1 MTSATNAP
9 SPGKKEASQEAPAP
23 REAMAAHEA
32 AAPHEK
38 AAPHSVG
45 TVGILGGG
53 QLGRM
58 MALAGRPLGFR
69 FHFLEP
75 SPNPPATELG
85 PVIQAAYDDPDAL
98 GGLARS
104 SDVVTYEFENV
115 SLEAA
120 RILSDVG
127 PFHPAPAALAMA
139 QDRLD
144 EKAGFQS
151 LGIPVAPHA
160 PVETRQQLHDAL
172 EALGY
177 PAVLKTRR
185 MGYDGKGQAVLNS
198 QEEVESA
205 WEKLGPRGPL
215 ILEGFVSFQRELS
228 QIAVRGRKGEVAFY
242 PLTENIHREGI
253 LVESIAPA
261 PRVSSELRDEAR
273 GFLRDLLSHLE
284 YVGVL
289 AVEFFETSQGLVA
302 NEMAPRV
309 HNSGHWTQDGAE
321 CSQFENH
328 VRAVAGLPL
337 GSTEARGPIRMLN
350 LLGEVPEVR
359 RMLRL
364 PGVHLHLYEKSPRPG
379 RKLGHVNVTGASSEQ
394 VDERAAEVR
403 ELLMEGAAR

>member
-1 MTSATNAP
+1 MTPATNA
-9 SPGKKEASQEAPAP
+9 SSGIL
-23 REAMAAHEA
+23 
-32 AAPHEK
+32 
-38 AAPHSVG
+38 
-45 TVGILGGG
+45 GILGGG

-75 SPNPPATELG
+75 KDGPPVTDLG

-98 GGLARS
+98 SRLARAT
-104 SDVVTYEFENV
+104 DVVTYEFENV

-120 RILSDVG
+120 RILSELG
-127 PFHPAPAALAMA
+127 PLHPAPAALAMA

-144 EKAGFQS
+144 EKAGFQA

-160 PVETRQQLHDAL
+160 PVETREELHEAL
-172 EALGY
+172 EVLGY

-185 MGYDGKGQAVLNS
+185 MGYDGKGQAVLQS
-198 QEEVESA
+198 PEDVASA
-205 WEKLGPRGPL
+205 WDRLGPRGPL

-228 QIAVRGRKGEVAFY
+228 QVAVRGLDGEVAFY
-242 PLTENIHREGI
+242 PLTENVHREGI
-253 LVESIAPA
+253 LVESLAPA
-261 PRVSSELRDEAR
+261 PNVTSALTDQAQ

-289 AVEFFETSQGLVA
+289 AVEFFQTPQGLVA

-328 VRAVAGLPL
+328 VRAVTGLPL
-337 GSTEARGPIRMLN
+337 GSTKARGPIRMLN
-350 LLGEVPEVR
+350 LLGEVPDAR
-359 RMLRL
+359 RLLEL
-364 PGVHLHLYEKSPRPG
+364 PGVHLHLYEKAPRPG
-379 RKLGHVNVTGASSEQ
+379 RKLGHVNVTGSSSEQ
-394 VDERAAEVR
+394 VDERAAAVR
-403 ELLMEGAAR
+403 KLLRG